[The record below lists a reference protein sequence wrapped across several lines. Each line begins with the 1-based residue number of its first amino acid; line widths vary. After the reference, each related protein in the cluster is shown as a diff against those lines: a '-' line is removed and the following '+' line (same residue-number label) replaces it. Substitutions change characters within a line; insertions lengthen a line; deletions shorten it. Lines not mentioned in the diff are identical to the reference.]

1 MAQLRGGTTI
11 GGNIAWHAGNFQPD
25 SKLDIT
31 GGNITGTLTVQGTL
45 VVLANDSRLSDAR
58 TPKAH
63 THAAGDL
70 PNAST
75 SAKGVVQL
83 STSISSTSTTLAA
96 TASAAKAA
104 YDRANE
110 VRTLN
115 ATFVL
120 ESRTSDPA
128 SPMTGQMWLR
138 TDLT

>member
-1 MAQLRGGTTI
+1 MAQLASTDVYGRLHVTGPVVASDDVFVKGAIYVGGYAI
-11 GGNIAWHAGNFQPD
+11 
-25 SKLDIT
+25 
-31 GGNITGTLTVQGTL
+31 
-45 VVLANDSRLSDAR
+45 VLANDSRLSDAR